1 MMLNAWTVD
10 RRPFLK
16 NIGPLSLKHFVSCVK
31 RMKPSGATLIS
42 LLSFH
47 LSLHWF
53 HISQDL
59 YQETISQ
66 EMGRQAVGS
75 SLESLI
81 MKEWKEDQCCEEDQ
95 KIMKRKEEQER
106 YLLITALDSWTFHYI
121 DWQLVSSSSFP
132 KCEEKISSAKINV
145 SGMIWKLERKKRT
158 ESLPCLLIHGL
169 MIGSSGRIFLSLG
182 QGTDPSSSPWVI
194 MLRTDRH

>member
-1 MMLNAWTVD
+1 MLSSASTSIFHN
-10 RRPFLK
+10 RRVVSWKQFWYCYERVEA
-16 NIGPLSLKHFVSCVK
+16 NSLRIHS
-31 RMKPSGATLIS
+31 
-42 LLSFH
+42 
-47 LSLHWF
+47 
-53 HISQDL
+53 L